1 MSNFINNTNMRI
13 ARSLITAILF
23 SLVFGTLVG
32 GDNTALSLSVAA
44 VSFMG
49 GIAVSLGYTANER
62 RNLAMSACGTITAG
76 IELSCDDPLVAGVDA
91 TFYIAN
97 KDEIASITYDP
108 SNPMLATDITMV
120 ATKTFY
126 TIEGQLQSTEPL
138 AAMVKGKYVNQWE
151 HTVSFLIFKIDPAT
165 KNQILKL
172 KDGNFVCIVKNNYT
186 GATGDAKYEI
196 YGAGAGLKAD
206 VIERNPNDTE
216 NLGAFKITL
225 KTQEYAR
232 EGKSPVSFFDT
243 DLATTEAAIA
253 SLI

>member
-1 MSNFINNTNMRI
+1 MTNFISNLNMRV
-13 ARSLITAILF
+13 ARSLITGILF
-23 SLVFGTLVG
+23 SLTFGALVG
-32 GDNTALSLSVAA
+32 GDNTALTLSVAA

-49 GIAVSLGYTANER
+49 GIAVSLGYTKNER
-62 RNLAMSACGTITAG
+62 QGFAMSACGAITAG
-76 IELSCDDPLVAGVDA
+76 LELSCDDPLVAGVDA

-108 SNPMLATDITMV
+108 TNPMLATDITMV
-120 ATKTFY
+120 ATKTFF
-126 TIEGQLQSTEPL
+126 TVEGQLQSTEPL

-165 KNQILKL
+165 KNQILKM
-172 KDGNFVCIVKNNYT
+172 KDGNFVIIVKNNYT
-186 GATGDAKYEI
+186 GATGDSKYEI

-216 NLGAFKITL
+216 NLGAFKVTL

-243 DLATTEAAIA
+243 DLATTEAALTA
-253 SLI
+253 LL